1 METVA
6 EARQEVLWKEK
17 CAEAIMEAE
26 DNLSFMGHLEDESM
40 KLIVTS
46 PPYNIGKA
54 YESRR
59 PLDKYVRE
67 QAQVISECVRLLH
80 PRGSS

>member
-6 EARQEVLWKEK
+6 EARHEVLWKEK
-17 CAEAIMEAE
+17 CAEAIMVVE
-26 DNLSFMGHLEDESM
+26 DNLSFMGRLEDESM

-46 PPYNIGKA
+46 PPCNIGKT

-59 PLDKYVRE
+59 SLDNLRPIATKIL
-67 QAQVISECVRLLH
+67 QGLFTL
-80 PRGSS
+80 